1 VVHLQKKKQEGRLIM
16 EILFQTVKRFGD
28 PIWGIVIPAV
38 VLFFSILFT
47 WLLYKKFSKQKK

>member
-1 VVHLQKKKQEGRLIM
+1 M